1 VLWRKMIRDIWNS
14 KGSYLA
20 CLVLVIMGLLLF
32 TAFSIASDNLSLS
45 QQDFYEDQNF
55 AHGFAEIM
63 SMPYRDVE
71 RLSEIEGIEQVS
83 GRVKRQVRVTRPE
96 GDVGVYLELVSM
108 DLEDPERV
116 NNAMLLVGSQL
127 RSGEFEIWID
137 NQFINTYQLEQGY
150 QVEIIAGER
159 ARELTI
165 EGVAMSPEFTY
176 PLRTEGEFFPN
187 PEQYGIAFISRE
199 TMWNLFPDLRERVNN
214 VVFTMEPG
222 ANFDDVKNRLEPELE
237 PYGLVNLYPRE
248 DQTSHLMLTEEVDQI
263 DRMSTALPLMF
274 LLVAALIIY
283 NMLKRLV
290 EQQRGQIGIL
300 KAFGYS
306 NREVTLHYIA
316 YALTVGFVGGL
327 LGGLIGIYLANPLT
341 WLLLEF
347 FHVPETYEG
356 FSLYYLLLGLLI
368 SLTIFLVAGYQG
380 CKYALK
386 LKPAEAMRPP
396 APVSG
401 KKTLLEKIRLFSEML
416 TIQGKMAVRNL
427 ARNRSRT
434 AFLFLGMTLS
444 CAVVIVTWSLN
455 DIIDKLVF
463 YQYEEVEVHDARVVL
478 ADPAAQAPVLRELA
492 GYEEVAVV
500 EPLAEVPVKLS
511 HAWREENV
519 LVLGLPQDSNLYK
532 IRDADGRRVPLPERG
547 LVLSERLADK
557 LKVSPGS
564 TLELE
569 SPYLRNGDDPVL
581 VEVEQTIPQYL
592 GMNAYMEAGA
602 LEDLLGQSSF
612 ATSFML
618 KIDGGGSTAGRGDN
632 TIGGRAGGTGDTVHD
647 NISALRDRYMES
659 DLVAA
664 VDGIE
669 ERVREARELM
679 ETFGVAIYI
688 YVLFGVVIAF
698 AIIYSSSFI
707 ILSERNRELASM
719 KVLGMTSQE
728 VFSVITFEQWF
739 ISIFAILAGVP
750 LAQLMMFSFAS
761 ELSTDLYTIPADL
774 SWEAFLMGVLITTAS
789 IWIAQRFALRKV
801 KRLDLVEVL
810 KTRE

>member
-1 VLWRKMIRDIWNS
+1 MLWRKMIRDIWNN

-20 CLVLVIMGLLLF
+20 CLVLVIIGLLIF
-32 TAFSIASDNLSLS
+32 TSFSIASENLALS
-45 QQDFYEDQNF
+45 QEDFYREQNF
-55 AHGFAEIM
+55 AHGFAELV
-63 SMPYRDVE
+63 SMPYQDLE
-71 RLSEIEGIEQVS
+71 RLRDIEGIDQVS

-96 GDVGVYLELVSM
+96 GEIGVYLELVSM
-108 DLEDPERV
+108 DLTDPERV
-116 NNAMLLVGSQL
+116 SNAMLLEGTEL
-127 RSGEFEIWID
+127 RPGEYEIWVD
-137 NQFINTYQLEQGY
+137 NQFFDTYQLEQGY
-150 QVEIIAGER
+150 QMEIVAGGR

-176 PLRTEGEFFPN
+176 PLRTEGELYPN
-187 PEQYGIAFISRE
+187 PEQYGIAFISRD
-199 TMWNLFPDLRERVNN
+199 TMWNLFPDLHGRLNN
-214 VVFTMEPG
+214 VVFTLEPG
-222 ANFDDVKNRLEPELE
+222 ADFEDVRNRLEPELE

-248 DQTSHLMLTEEVDQI
+248 DQTSHLILSEEVAQLE
-263 DRMSTALPLMF
+263 RMSTALPMMF

-290 EQQRGQIGIL
+290 EQQRVQIGIM

-306 NREVTLHYIA
+306 NREVILHYIA

-327 LGGLIGIYLANPLT
+327 LGGLAGIYMANPLT

-356 FSLYYLLLGLLI
+356 FSLYYLVLGLGI
-368 SLTIFLVAGYQG
+368 SLAIFLLAGYQG

-401 KKTLLEKIRLFSEML
+401 KKTLLERIRFFPEML

-427 ARNRSRT
+427 ARNRGRT
-434 AFLFLGMTLS
+434 AFVFMGMTLS

-478 ADPAAQAPVLRELA
+478 TGPIPEKLAIRELA
-492 GYEEVAVV
+492 GNEEVTIV
-500 EPLAEVPVKLS
+500 EPLVEVPAKLS

-519 LVLGLPQDSNLYK
+519 LVLGLPEDSNLYM
-532 IRDADGRRVPLPERG
+532 IRDAEGRRIRLPERG
-547 LVLSERLADK
+547 LILSERLADK
-557 LKVSPGS
+557 LQVTSGS

-569 SPYLRNGDDPVL
+569 SPYLRKGSDPVL
-581 VEVEQTIPQYL
+581 VEVSQTIPQYM
-592 GMNAYMEAGA
+592 GMNAYMEKSA
-602 LEDLLGQSSF
+602 LQDLLGQGSF
-612 ATSFML
+612 ATSLML
-618 KIDGGGSTAGRGDN
+618 TIDDSSYIN
-632 TIGGRAGGTGDTVHD
+632 
-647 NISALRDRYMES
+647 NIASLRDRYLES

-669 ERVREARELM
+669 ERVKEARELM

-750 LAQLMMFSFAS
+750 LAQLMMISFAN

-774 SWEAFLMGVLITTAS
+774 SQEAFLMGVLITAAS

-801 KRLDLVEVL
+801 KKLDLVEVL

>member
-1 VLWRKMIRDIWNS
+1 MLWRKMIRDIWNN

-20 CLVLVIMGLLLF
+20 CLVLVIIGLLIF
-32 TAFSIASDNLSLS
+32 TSFSIASDNLSLS
-45 QQDFYEDQNF
+45 QEDFYREQNF
-55 AHGFAEIM
+55 AHGFAELV
-63 SMPYRDVE
+63 SMPYQDVE
-71 RLSEIEGIEQVS
+71 RLSKIEGIDQVS
-83 GRVKRQVRVTRPE
+83 GRVIRQVRVTRPE
-96 GDVGVYLELVSM
+96 GEIGVYLELVSM
-108 DLEDPERV
+108 DLENPERV
-116 NNAMLLVGSQL
+116 NDAMLLEGSEL
-127 RSGEFEIWID
+127 RPGEFEIWID
-137 NQFINTYQLEQGY
+137 DQFFDTYQLEQGY
-150 QVEIIAGER
+150 QMEIIAGGR
-159 ARELTI
+159 ARELLI

-176 PLRTEGEFFPN
+176 PLRTEGEMYPN
-187 PEQYGIAFISRE
+187 PEQYGIAFIARD
-199 TMWNLFPDLRERVNN
+199 TMWNLFPDLHGRLNN
-214 VVFTMEPG
+214 VVFTLEPG
-222 ANFDDVKNRLEPELE
+222 ADFDEVKNRLEPELE
-237 PYGLVNLYPRE
+237 PYGLINLYPRE
-248 DQTSHLMLTEEVDQI
+248 DQTSHLILSEEVAQLQ
-263 DRMSTALPLMF
+263 RMSTAIPLMF

-290 EQQRGQIGIL
+290 EQQRGQIGIM

-306 NREVTLHYIA
+306 NREVTFHYIG

-327 LGGLIGIYLANPLT
+327 LGGLAGIYMANPLT

-356 FSLYYLLLGLLI
+356 FSLYYLVLGVCI
-368 SLTIFLVAGYQG
+368 SLTIFLLAGYQG

-401 KKTLLEKIRLFSEML
+401 KKTLLEKIRLFPEML

-434 AFLFLGMTLS
+434 VFLFLGMTLS

-478 ADPAAQAPVLRELA
+478 TGPMPQELA
-492 GYEEVAVV
+492 IREMARHEEVTFV

-511 HAWREENV
+511 HAWREENI
-519 LVLGLPQDSNLYK
+519 LVLGLPKNSSLYF
-532 IRDADGRRVPLPERG
+532 IRDAEGRRVPLPERG
-547 LVLSERLADK
+547 LILSERLADK
-557 LKVSPGS
+557 LHVSPGS
-564 TLELE
+564 ILELD
-569 SPYLRNGDDPVL
+569 SPYLRKSDDPVY
-581 VEVEQTIPQYL
+581 VEVYDIIPQYM
-592 GMNAYMEAGA
+592 GMNAYMETTA
-602 LEDLLGQSSF
+602 LQDLLGQGSF
-612 ATSFML
+612 ATSLML
-618 KIDGGGSTAGRGDN
+618 GIDGGGYLTDRRDSNKVGGEMYKDN
-632 TIGGRAGGTGDTVHD
+632 LQD
-647 NISALRDRYMES
+647 NIASLRDRYLES
-659 DLVAA
+659 DLVAG

-669 ERVREARELM
+669 ERVKEARELM
-679 ETFGVAIYI
+679 ETFGIAIYI

-739 ISIFAILAGVP
+739 ISIFAILAGLP
-750 LAQLMMFSFAS
+750 LAQLMMISFAN

-774 SWEAFLMGVLITTAS
+774 SQDAFLMGVLITTAS

-801 KRLDLVEVL
+801 KKLDLVEVL